1 VLDGYADVHDIFG
14 VEHRILVEN
23 ETTGGVATM
32 VEATLPAGTG
42 SPLHTDER
50 ESLLWYGIEGAIDF
64 ERKASD
70 APSRPAT

>member
-1 VLDGYADVHDIFG
+1 MHDGYADVHDIFG

-42 SPLHTDER
+42 SPLHPDER
-50 ESLLWYGIEGAIDF
+50 ESLRWYGN
-64 ERKASD
+64 
-70 APSRPAT
+70 